1 MRKGARIYTA
11 VLKKLHL
18 PRPYTQTPFMVNVI
32 IVDTIRYA
40 LNHLGT
46 QTHTIEKTL
55 LDITNF

>member
-11 VLKKLHL
+11 VLKKHHL

-40 LNHLGT
+40 LNYLGT
-46 QTHTIEKTL
+46 QKNAFEKTHY
-55 LDITNF
+55 